1 MGSGSLPP
9 IDPAAPRVPPV
20 ISTRWQL
27 ARDAA
32 VRYQDVMVPWIF
44 GPFADALVEFVE
56 PRRGE
61 AILDVGCGTGAAT
74 RAAANAVGRAGRVV
88 GLDLNVGML
97 EVARGIDLGEGETD
111 GPLPAS
117 IEWIE
122 ASAAAMPLADRSF
135 DIVVSAQALQFIPE
149 SALAAREITRVL
161 RPEGRIGVSVW
172 RGIEQNPY
180 FAAQTA
186 AVEQRLGD
194 EAASG
199 LAAGFKRDPTPLVEA
214 LGAAGLEGVEVERID
229 LLLNL
234 PPLADWAPRH
244 LAATSV
250 ASALAGTAPGIAREL
265 GADVAHAMADYVTPD
280 GVRVPFSSW
289 VILGKAPS
297 A

>member
-1 MGSGSLPP
+1 
-9 IDPAAPRVPPV
+9 VPPV

-32 VRYQDVMVPWIF
+32 VRYQDVMVPWIL
-44 GPFADALVEFVE
+44 GPFAEALLELVA

-61 AILDVGCGTGAAT
+61 AVLDVGCGTGAAT
-74 RAAANAVGRAGRVV
+74 RAAALVVGRAGRVV

-97 EVARGIDLGEGETD
+97 EVARGTDVGDGEAD

-117 IEWIE
+117 IEWVE
-122 ASAAAMPLADRSF
+122 ASAVAMPLADRSF
-135 DIVVSAQALQFIPE
+135 DVVVSAQALQFIPE
-149 SALAAREITRVL
+149 SRIVAREIRRVL
-161 RPEGRIGVSVW
+161 RPEGRIGVTVW
-172 RGIEQNPY
+172 RGLEQNPY

-186 AVEQRLGD
+186 AVAQRLGD

-199 LAAGFKRDPTPLVEA
+199 LASGFERDPTPLVDD
-214 LGAAGLEGVEVERID
+214 LTAAGLEGIEVERID

-244 LAATSV
+244 LAATPV

-289 VILGKAPS
+289 VILGRAPS